1 MPASKLKIDRS
12 LIKKITVCNSYLS
25 IVRGIIEMAH
35 NLRMDVVAEGVETT
49 QQMELLT
56 EIKCDYL
63 QGWLV
68 QAPAMESDILSDVVL
83 PCQEVA

>member
-1 MPASKLKIDRS
+1 
-12 LIKKITVCNSYLS
+12 
-25 IVRGIIEMAH
+25 MAH

-68 QAPAMESDILSDVVL
+68 QVPAMESDILSDVVL
-83 PCQEVA
+83 PGKEVA

>member
-1 MPASKLKIDRS
+1 M
-12 LIKKITVCNSYLS
+12 
-25 IVRGIIEMAH
+25 
-35 NLRMDVVAEGVETT
+35 VAEGVETT

-68 QAPAMESDILSDVVL
+68 QVPAMESDILSDVVL
-83 PCQEVA
+83 PGKEVA